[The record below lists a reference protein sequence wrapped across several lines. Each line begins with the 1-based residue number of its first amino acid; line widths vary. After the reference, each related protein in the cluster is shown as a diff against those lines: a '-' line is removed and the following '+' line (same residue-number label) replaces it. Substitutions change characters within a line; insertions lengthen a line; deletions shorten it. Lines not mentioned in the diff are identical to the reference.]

1 MTVLMQFTPEVEV
14 VAPQA
19 PAVNCDEIGPVSKA
33 NVSAYHRTRVHDIR
47 LMMGEKRCLVANLN
61 GAVGKGHTITTVTWR
76 TDFGYVA
83 VIANARIQSD
93 SRSAALDVT
102 ANWLGDSIIRCEATL
117 DNGEVYIQTF
127 HVSVSGDPIFMPS
140 QSTSGPTVLTAP

>member
-1 MTVLMQFTPEVEV
+1 VTD
-14 VAPQA
+14 
-19 PAVNCDEIGPVSKA
+19 CDEIGPVSKA
-33 NVSAYHRTRVHDIR
+33 NVSAYHRTRIHDVR
-47 LMMGEKRCLVANLN
+47 LMMGEKRCPVANFN
-61 GAVGKGHTITTVTWR
+61 GAISSARTITSVTWR

-93 SRSAALDVT
+93 NRSAAVDVT

-117 DNGEVYIQTF
+117 DNGGVYIQTF

-140 QSTSGPTVLTAP
+140 QSTPGPTVLTAP

>member
-1 MTVLMQFTPEVEV
+1 VTVD
-14 VAPQA
+14 
-19 PAVNCDEIGPVSKA
+19 CDEIGPVSKA
-33 NVSAYHRTRVHDIR
+33 NASAYHRTRIHDVR
-47 LMMGEKRCLVANLN
+47 LMVGEKRCLVANFN
-61 GAVGKGHTITTVTWR
+61 GAVSKTRTLASVTWR

-93 SRSAALDVT
+93 GRSTAVDVT
-102 ANWLGDSIIRCEATL
+102 ANWLGDSVIRCEATL

-140 QSTSGPTVLTAP
+140 QSTSGPTVLTAVAT